1 MTTFLSTLLYIFF
14 FLSALLL
21 IVVILL
27 QEPKGGGIAEA
38 FGGMGGETFGV
49 RERGIN
55 KFTAIVAG
63 VFLGSAVV
71 IHLLSGASEGP
82 AFEERPAETPPGG
95 AAAPAP
101 APSESVTPTSGEPGE
116 GKPK

>member
-1 MTTFLSTLLYIFF
+1 MSALFSTLLYIVF

-55 KFTAIVAG
+55 KFTAIVAS
-63 VFLGSAVV
+63 VFLGAAVL
-71 IHLLSGASEGP
+71 IHLLADTSGRQ
-82 AFEERPAETPPGG
+82 AFEEISPTPPGG
-95 AAAPAP
+95 AAVPATDTT
-101 APSESVTPTSGEPGE
+101 TPTGTGDE
-116 GKPK
+116 KPKEEKPK